1 MIPGFRT
8 RWQNTPHPFELTRR
22 ARLLLVRRLFQKVD
36 IRVTALGFEHFRV
49 CVIGAGP
56 TGLTTLKN
64 LGDAGIDDVICHE
77 AQDATG
83 GIWVFS
89 DDPERPSVYES
100 AHTISSRRLSQFP
113 DFPMPDDYPDYPSN
127 AQILAYMRAYE
138 AHFDL
143 GRHIRLNSRVETVT
157 READGRW
164 KIEAMREGRSHIH
177 TADELVVCSGHHRAP
192 VMPDLPGTF
201 DGEQIHSVRYKK
213 AQNYAGKRV
222 LVVGGGNSACDI
234 AVALAPVAG
243 HVSLSLRGPQVIIPK
258 LVGGRPVDVQFR
270 KLHKPIFRWARD
282 WLVEKIVKFT
292 VGPYAQYG
300 LPEPDF
306 PFLSRHPT
314 LNTDILERIRHG
326 KIKVRPAIRSAE
338 GASITFSDGTS
349 DRYDTIIWA
358 TGFSLGVPFLKQVCE
373 EWDDVAQVPLYLRM
387 LPETEPNLYFIGLVQ
402 PVGCIWVVAD
412 LQARL
417 AAAEISGA
425 WKRPPDIGA
434 RIARDMRRDA
444 GRYKASR
451 RHAIQIDIHEYTME
465 IEAELAKASKPAAAG
480 R

>member
-1 MIPGFRT
+1 M
-8 RWQNTPHPFELTRR
+8 
-22 ARLLLVRRLFQKVD
+22 AV
-36 IRVTALGFEHFRV
+36 EHFRV

-64 LGDAGIDDVICHE
+64 LADAGICDVICHE

-89 DDPERPSVYES
+89 QDPERPSVYES
-100 AHTISSRRLSQFP
+100 AHTISSKRLSQFP
-113 DFPMPDDYPDYPSN
+113 DFPMPDEYPDYPSN

-157 READGRW
+157 RQTDGRW
-164 KIEAMREGRSHIH
+164 KIEATRDGQAYVH
-177 TADELVVCSGHHRAP
+177 TADELIVCSGHHRAP
-192 VMPDLPGTF
+192 VVPDLPGAF
-201 DGEQIHSVRYKK
+201 DGEQIHSVRYKR
-213 AQNYAGKRV
+213 AQDYAGKRV

-234 AVALAPVAG
+234 AVALAPVAD

-258 LVGGRPVDVQFR
+258 LVGGRPVDVQFK
-270 KLHKPIFRWARD
+270 KLHKPIFHWARG
-282 WLVEKIVKFT
+282 WLVEKIVRFT
-292 VGPYAQYG
+292 VGPYAHYG

-326 KIKVRPAIRSAE
+326 KIQVRPAISSAQ
-338 GASITFSDGTS
+338 GPDIIFSDGAR
-349 DRYDTIIWA
+349 DQYDTIIWG
-358 TGFSLGVPFLKQVCE
+358 TGFSLGVPFLKQVSDD
-373 EWDDVAQVPLYLRM
+373 WDDVAQVPLFLRM

-425 WKRPPDIGA
+425 WRRPADIGA
-434 RIARDMRRDA
+434 RIARDMRRDE

-451 RHAIQIDIHEYTME
+451 RHAIQIDIHEYTAE
-465 IEAELAKASKPAAAG
+465 IEAELARASKPVVTG
-480 R
+480 G

>member
-1 MIPGFRT
+1 MA
-8 RWQNTPHPFELTRR
+8 EL
-22 ARLLLVRRLFQKVD
+22 AS
-36 IRVTALGFEHFRV
+36 EHFRV

-64 LGDAGIDDVICHE
+64 LADAGIDNVICHE
-77 AQDATG
+77 AQDVTG

-89 DDPERPSVYES
+89 GDPERPSVYES
-100 AHTISSRRLSQFP
+100 AHTISSKRLSQFP
-113 DFPMPDDYPDYPSN
+113 DFPMPEDYPDYPSN

-157 READGRW
+157 RQADGCW
-164 KIEAMREGRSHIH
+164 KIEAVRDGQSHVH
-177 TADELVVCSGHHRAP
+177 TAEQLIVCSGHHREP
-192 VMPDLPGTF
+192 VLPDLPGGF

-213 AQNYAGKRV
+213 AQDFAGKRV

-234 AVALAPVAG
+234 AVALAPVTS
-243 HVSLSLRGPQVIIPK
+243 HVSLSLRSPQVIVPK

-270 KLHKPIFRWARD
+270 KLHKPMFRWARD
-282 WLVEKIVKFT
+282 WLVERIIKFT
-292 VGPYAQYG
+292 VGPYARYG

-314 LNTDILERIRHG
+314 LNTDVLERIRHG
-326 KIKVRPAIRSAE
+326 MITVRPAISSAE
-338 GASITFSDGTS
+338 GSKIGFSDGTS
-349 DRYDTIIWA
+349 GEFDTIIWA
-358 TGFSLGVPFLKQVCE
+358 TGFRLGVPFLSQVCDD
-373 EWDDVAQVPLYLRM
+373 WDDVTQVPLYLRM
-387 LPETEPNLYFIGLVQ
+387 LPESEPNLYFIGLVQ

-425 WKRPPDIGA
+425 WKRPPDIGT
-434 RIARDMRRDA
+434 RIARALRRDA

-451 RHAIQIDIHEYTME
+451 RHAIQIDIHEYTAE
-465 IEAELAKASKPAAAG
+465 ISAELAKVSRQPAAG
-480 R
+480 P

>member
-1 MIPGFRT
+1 MVRQCDPR
-8 RWQNTPHPFELTRR
+8 RFELTRR
-22 ARLLLVRRLFQKVD
+22 TRVLLLRRLFQEEN
-36 IRVTALGFEHFRV
+36 IRVAALAVEHFRV

-64 LGDAGIDDVICHE
+64 LADAGIDDVICHE

-89 DDPERPSVYES
+89 EDPERPSVYET

-113 DFPMPDDYPDYPSN
+113 DFPMPEDYPDYPSN

-143 GRHIRLNSRVETVT
+143 GHHICLNSRVETVT
-157 READGRW
+157 RQADGRW
-164 KIEAMREGRSHIH
+164 MVESVRDGQSHVH
-177 TADELVVCSGHHRAP
+177 TADELFVCSGHHRQP
-192 VMPDLPGTF
+192 LVPDLPGAF

-213 AQNYAGKRV
+213 AQNFASKRV

-234 AVALAPVAG
+234 AVALAPVAA
-243 HVSLSLRGPQVIIPK
+243 HVSLSLRSPQVIIPK

-270 KLHKPIFRWARD
+270 KLHKPNFRWARD
-282 WLVEKIVKFT
+282 WLVERIVKFT
-292 VGPYAQYG
+292 VGPYARYG

-314 LNTDILERIRHG
+314 LNTDILECIRHG
-326 KIKVRPAIRSAE
+326 KISVRRAIRSAE
-338 GASITFSDGTS
+338 GGKIGFSDGTS
-349 DRYDTIIWA
+349 AGFDTIIWA
-358 TGFSLGVPFLKQVCE
+358 TGFRLGVPFLKQISND
-373 EWDDVAQVPLYLRM
+373 WDDVAQVPLYLRM
-387 LPETEPNLYFIGLVQ
+387 LPETEPNLYFIGLIQ
-402 PVGCIWVVAD
+402 PVGCIWVAAD

-425 WKRPPDIGA
+425 WKRPADIGA

-451 RHAIQIDIHEYTME
+451 RHAIQIDIHEYTGE
-465 IEAELAKASKPAAAG
+465 IEAELAKAGKTAAS
-480 R
+480 RR